1 MPDEHADEMRTTK
14 KRPLADV
21 AALLRA
27 LLSPSLRRPTLI
39 LWLVFFANAFT
50 YYGELGLALVGMGF
64 LGSFTSVLRVLILSK
79 SPVWRRSSME
89 VLKDCSAM

>member
-27 LLSPSLRRPTLI
+27 LLSPSLRRSTLI

-50 YYGELGLALVGMGF
+50 YYGEPGLALRETGF
-64 LGSFTSVLRVLILSK
+64 LGSFDSVLRFSSLS
-79 SPVWRRSSME
+79 VRQAAF
-89 VLKDCSAM
+89 C